1 MSEQLSPK
9 RHANWGNHWKTVYRY
24 FKDQGIPSGILK
36 NYCIN
41 PAEAAQISSIIKKT
55 HPRTIL
61 EVGTFIGLSTGV
73 IALARAPE
81 STFVCIDPN
90 LPVGFYVNFYTPEVN
105 SAEKGGSLVF
115 VRQMLKHFG
124 QDKST
129 IVLEGFFSH
138 LSAWAREQ
146 ITTLGG
152 DPEQAVIIGERIGE
166 YAPYDLAFIDGDHH
180 ADSVYSD
187 LSLIHPYLA
196 QNGIIVLHDVSGGW
210 EEEVCAGIAQFIQ
223 AHPEFSLKTDY
234 RLGFL
239 SRDVEK
245 AWFGRQKP
253 PSLVKRM
260 KWRMVSLVKG

>member
-9 RHANWGNHWKTVYRY
+9 RHANRGNHRKTVYRY
-24 FKDQGIPSGILK
+24 FKDQGIPSRILK
-36 NYCIN
+36 HYCIN
-41 PAEAAQISSIIKKT
+41 PAEAEQISSIVKKT

-73 IALARAPE
+73 IALAREPE

-115 VRQMLKHFG
+115 VRQMLKHF
-124 QDKST
+124 
-129 IVLEGFFSH
+129 
-138 LSAWAREQ
+138 
-146 ITTLGG
+146 
-152 DPEQAVIIGERIGE
+152 ERIAE

-196 QNGIIVLHDVSGGW
+196 QNAIIVLHDVSGW

-234 RLGFL
+234 NLGFL

-245 AWFGRQKP
+245 AWFVRRKP

-260 KWRMVSLVKG
+260 KWRVDSLVKG